1 MKLAIPDLISPSYFP
16 AVAAIDLGCFKDEG
30 LDVELEMIFP
40 VDKCAAA
47 LRDGAIDF
55 FAGSAH
61 TVLSAFPRFAGAK
74 LLCAQSQH
82 MYWFLVMRRD
92 LAPTRGDLSVTK
104 GRTIGAAPW
113 VEMGLRGMLHAAG
126 IDPARDKVAIVP
138 VPGAI
143 AGVPNFGV
151 MAAQAMAAGKLDG
164 FWANGMGT
172 ELAVQDGVGTV
183 VVDARRGDGP
193 PGALHYTQAVVAT
206 SDKLL
211 AADPTIGAAA
221 VRAIRKA
228 QTILKADP
236 DRATAVGQ
244 KRFPPREAAL
254 IAELVR
260 RDAAFY
266 DAAITR
272 AFVAGMTAF
281 ARTLGILD
289 AEVPYESIVAVSAS
303 A

>member
-16 AVAAIDLGCFKDEG
+16 AVAAIDLGCFEDEG

-47 LRDGAIDF
+47 LRDGAIEF

-61 TVLSAFPRFAGAK
+61 SVLSAFPRFAGAK

-92 LAPTRGDLSVTK
+92 LAPRRGDLSVTK

-126 IDPARDKVAIVP
+126 IDPARDGVSIVP

-193 PGALHYTQAVVAT
+193 PGARHYTQAIVAT
-206 SDKLL
+206 SDALL
-211 AADPTIGAAA
+211 ARNPALGAAA

-228 QTILKADP
+228 QAILKADP
-236 DRATAVGQ
+236 TRATAVGQ

-272 AFVAGMTAF
+272 EFVAGMTAF
-281 ARTLGILD
+281 ARSLGILD
-289 AEVPYESIVAVSAS
+289 ADVPYDSIVAVSAS